1 MTYKYNRVFTL
12 LLFGLLSLAV
22 FSSDG
27 VFRFL
32 DLPVSSRM
40 AALGGK
46 NVTNPDGDI
55 SFALFNP
62 ALLNGSSSSM
72 LSLNMANYLADVQFG
87 SAVYGFSRGS
97 NHFAVGVQYVD
108 YGTFKETTESN
119 EIIGEFTA
127 RDMALSMIYSR
138 TISENFSAGVALKP
152 ILSAYERYTSFGA
165 AVDLGVH
172 YRSPSSLFAAGL
184 SLRNIG
190 VQFRGYYIGEDG
202 QHREPLPLDV
212 QVGISQKLAHA
223 PFRFSFT
230 LHQLNKWNLY
240 YTDNN
245 GGMVEYERTEMVPAI
260 SFVDMA
266 FRHAIIGVEFL
277 PGKNLYLAASYNHRR
292 HQELAM
298 NGFRSMAGFSFGGG
312 IRISKFQLGFSTS
325 QFQVG
330 NSAYLF
336 SVSTSLN
343 DFKL

>member
-1 MTYKYNRVFTL
+1 MTYKYNRIFTL
-12 LLFGLLSLAV
+12 LLFGLLSSAV

-32 DLPVSSRM
+32 DLPASSRM

-62 ALLNGSSSSM
+62 ALLNGSSNSM
-72 LSLNMANYLADVQFG
+72 LSLNMANYLADVKFG
-87 SAVYGFSRGS
+87 SAVYGFSKGS

-108 YGTFKETTESN
+108 YGTFKETTETN
-119 EIIGEFTA
+119 DIIGEFTA

-138 TISENFSAGVALKP
+138 TLSDRWSAGVALKP

-165 AVDLGVH
+165 AIDMGVH
-172 YRSPSSLFAAGL
+172 YRSTSNLFTAGL
-184 SLRNIG
+184 SLRNLG
-190 VQFRGYYIGEDG
+190 VQFKGYYIGEDG
-202 QHREPLPLDV
+202 QHREPLPFDL
-212 QVGISQKLAHA
+212 QLGISQKLQHA
-223 PFRFSFT
+223 PFRFSIT

-245 GGMVEYERTEMVPAI
+245 SGMVDYERTEMVPEI